1 MTPHLPRIAAL
12 CTLGLVVAGTG
23 TATAAV
29 DVNAGQELHAANCTS
44 CHDSGVYTRQNRRVN
59 SLDTL
64 RKQVRRCERA
74 QGLRWFDDQLES
86 VVQYLNQ
93 TYYRFE

>member
-1 MTPHLPRIAAL
+1 MNLHHPAK
-12 CTLGLVVAGTG
+12 VAVFCVLAGGTT
-23 TATAAV
+23 TAMAGV
-29 DVNAGQELHAANCTS
+29 DVNAGQALHAANCTS
-44 CHDSGVYTRQNRRVN
+44 CHDSSVYTRQNRRVD
-59 SLDTL
+59 SLEGL

-86 VVQYLNQ
+86 VVQYLNR

>member
-1 MTPHLPRIAAL
+1 MTPHLPRIATL
-12 CTLGLVVAGTG
+12 CTLAILGTG
-23 TATAAV
+23 PVSAVAAA
-29 DVNAGQELHAANCTS
+29 DVNTGQELHAANCTS

-59 SLDTL
+59 SLAAL
-64 RKQVRRCERA
+64 RQQVQRCERA

-93 TYYRFE
+93 TYYRFK